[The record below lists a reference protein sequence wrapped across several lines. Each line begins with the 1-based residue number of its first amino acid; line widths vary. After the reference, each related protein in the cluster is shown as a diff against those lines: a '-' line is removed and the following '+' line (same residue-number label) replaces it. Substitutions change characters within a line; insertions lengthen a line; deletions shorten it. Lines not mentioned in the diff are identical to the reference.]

1 VTYSSRNQQHQKQL
15 KTAKNNTPTQKSI
28 NLLSD
33 RTANGLTFFISVTAD
48 CLRFTMSF
56 ETKEKD
62 MLARIGKLKTKSGTV
77 ETPLLFPVINPSI
90 QPVPPKRLKEEFG
103 FEAVITNAYILK
115 KRYQNKPIE
124 QGLHGFLGFDGA
136 VMTDSG
142 AYQILVYGNVGVTQ
156 AEIVQYQEQ
165 IGSDI
170 ATILDIPTGWKV
182 TREHAETTVAETLER
197 AKAFFKTKTRDDILW
212 VGPVQGGRHL
222 DLVAK
227 SAVAMGKLP
236 FQIHALGSPTEVME
250 NYRYD
255 VLVDMIT
262 TAKHNLPIE
271 RPLHLFGAG
280 HPAMFALAVA
290 LGCDLFDSAAY
301 ALYARQG
308 RYMTEN
314 GTWSLSELDY
324 FPCQCPK
331 CAGITP
337 KTVAALPQNAKEIF
351 LAEHNLYVCIAELR
365 RIKQA
370 IREGRLWEHL
380 EMRAHAHPALFTAL
394 KKLKNHAD
402 FIEKYS
408 PTAKRSGLFFFNH
421 VGLARPEVVHYRNRL
436 QERYSPPSDARV
448 LLLFPQS
455 RKKPFHKAKEFTKV
469 KQALQRLDEEQSSMV
484 HVCFYAAP
492 FGVIPLELDEV
503 YPLSQHETALPLDR
517 ETMDYVAI
525 QVSDY
530 ITRTQYVVVVLV
542 HDPQT
547 WGDSV
552 KKLCGTACRKKGIS
566 FDFVDVGAEGS
577 KNILTRLEL
586 ILKKHLSE

>member
-1 VTYSSRNQQHQKQL
+1 
-15 KTAKNNTPTQKSI
+15 
-28 NLLSD
+28 
-33 RTANGLTFFISVTAD
+33 
-48 CLRFTMSF
+48 MSF
-56 ETKEKD
+56 EVKEKD
-62 MLARIGKLKTKSGTV
+62 LLARIGKLKTKSGTV

-90 QPVPPKRLKEEFG
+90 QPIPPRRLKDEFG

-142 AYQILVYGNVGVTQ
+142 AYQILVYGNVEVTQ
-156 AEIVQYQEQ
+156 TEIVEYQEQ

-182 TREHAETTVAETLER
+182 TREHAEKTVAETLER
-197 AKAFFKTKTRDDILW
+197 AKDFFQTKTRNDILW
-212 VGPVQGGRHL
+212 VGPVQGGRYL
-222 DLVAK
+222 DLIAK

-262 TAKHNLPIE
+262 AAKRNLPVE

-280 HPAMFALAVA
+280 HPAMFALAAA

-324 FPCQCPK
+324 FPCQCPR
-331 CAGITP
+331 CTGTTP
-337 KTVAALPQNAKEIF
+337 KTVSAQPQNEKEIF
-351 LAEHNLYVCIAELR
+351 LAEHNLHVCIAELR
-365 RIKQA
+365 RVKQA
-370 IREGRLWEHL
+370 IRDGRLWEHL
-380 EMRAHAHPALFTAL
+380 EMRAHGHPALFTAL
-394 KKLKNHAD
+394 KKLKTQED
-402 FIEKYS
+402 LIEKYA
-408 PTAKRSGLFFFNH
+408 PTAKKSGLFFFNH

-436 QERYSPPSDARV
+436 RERYSPPLDTRV
-448 LLLFPQS
+448 LLLAPQS
-455 RKKPFHKAKEFTKV
+455 RKKPFHKAKEFIKV
-469 KQALQRLDEEQSSMV
+469 KQAVQRLGEVQSSMV

-492 FGVIPLELDEV
+492 FGLIPLELDEV

-517 ETMDYVAI
+517 ETVDYVAK
-525 QVSDY
+525 QVLDY
-530 ITRTQYVVVVLV
+530 IKRTQYASVVLV
-542 HDPQT
+542 HDPQN
-547 WGDSV
+547 WGTTV
-552 KKLCGTACRKKGIS
+552 KKLCETACRKKGVS
-566 FDFVDVGAEGS
+566 FDFVDVEAEGT